1 MYKKHKHTFM
11 LSVLS
16 GLLIVLIVNGGATI
30 LDNMG
35 VDEKLATFI
44 ALVVGLI
51 VNFLMQFKIFVI
63 NSKNSY
69 IYMMFT
75 YILTD
80 ILILIINQ
88 LMFNYSVDNEKDIKT
103 YLPTILQ
110 DNYLLFIR
118 LTIGGF
124 VWCIVS
130 YPLRKYWVF
139 V

>member
-1 MYKKHKHTFM
+1 MNKKDNNTFM
-11 LSVLS
+11 LYILS

-35 VDEKLATFI
+35 VDEKLSTFI
-44 ALVVGLI
+44 ALVVGLM
-51 VNFLMQFKIFVI
+51 VNFIMQFKIFVTT
-63 NSKNSY
+63 SKNN
-69 IYMMFT
+69 FT
-75 YILTD
+75 YMILSYLFTD
-80 ILILIINQ
+80 IVILIINQ
-88 LMFNYSVDNEKDIKT
+88 LMFNYGVDNEKDIKK

-110 DNYLLFIR
+110 NNYLLFIR

-130 YPLRKYWVF
+130 YPLRRYWVF

>member
-1 MYKKHKHTFM
+1 MNKKDNNTFM
-11 LSVLS
+11 LSILS

-35 VDEKLATFI
+35 VDEKLSTFI
-44 ALVVGLI
+44 ALVVGLM
-51 VNFLMQFKIFVI
+51 VNFIMQFKIFVTT
-63 NSKNSY
+63 SKNN
-69 IYMMFT
+69 FT
-75 YILTD
+75 YMILSYLFTD
-80 ILILIINQ
+80 IVILIINQ
-88 LMFNYSVDNEKDIKT
+88 LMFNYGVDNEKDIKK

-110 DNYLLFIR
+110 NNYLLFIR

-130 YPLRKYWVF
+130 YPLRRYWVF

>member
-1 MYKKHKHTFM
+1 MNKKDNNTFM
-11 LSVLS
+11 LSILS

-35 VDEKLATFI
+35 LDEKLSTFI
-44 ALVVGLI
+44 ALVVGLM
-51 VNFLMQFKIFVI
+51 VNFIMQFKIFVTT
-63 NSKNSY
+63 SKNN
-69 IYMMFT
+69 FT
-75 YILTD
+75 YMILSYLFTD

-88 LMFNYSVDNEKDIKT
+88 LTFNYGVDNEKDIKK

-110 DNYLLFIR
+110 NNYLLFIR

-130 YPLRKYWVF
+130 YPLRRYWVF

>member
-1 MYKKHKHTFM
+1 MNKKDNNTFM
-11 LSVLS
+11 LSILS

-35 VDEKLATFI
+35 VDEKLSTFI

-51 VNFLMQFKIFVI
+51 VNFIMQFKIFVTT
-63 NSKNSY
+63 SKNN
-69 IYMMFT
+69 FT
-75 YILTD
+75 YMILSYLFTD

-88 LMFNYSVDNEKDIKT
+88 LMFNYGVDNEKDIKKN
-103 YLPTILQ
+103 LPTILQ
-110 DNYLLFIR
+110 KNYLLFIR

-130 YPLRKYWVF
+130 YPLRRYWVF

>member
-1 MYKKHKHTFM
+1 MNKKDNNTFM
-11 LSVLS
+11 LSILS

-35 VDEKLATFI
+35 VDEKLSTFI
-44 ALVVGLI
+44 ALVVGLM
-51 VNFLMQFKIFVI
+51 VNFIMQFKIFVTT
-63 NSKNSY
+63 SKNN
-69 IYMMFT
+69 FT
-75 YILTD
+75 YMILSYLFTD
-80 ILILIINQ
+80 IVILIINQ
-88 LMFNYSVDNEKDIKT
+88 LMFNYGVDNEKDIKK

-110 DNYLLFIR
+110 NNYLLFIR